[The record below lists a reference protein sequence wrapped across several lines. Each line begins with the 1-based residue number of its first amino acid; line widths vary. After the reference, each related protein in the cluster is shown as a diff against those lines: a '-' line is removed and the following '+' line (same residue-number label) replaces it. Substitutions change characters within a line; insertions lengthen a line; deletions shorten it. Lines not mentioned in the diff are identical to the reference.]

1 MLKAGRVVL
10 SLWAGLNALVAAF
23 VTLSTVMGR
32 SPPALALVMD
42 DASKVDPRALAV
54 IQAQAAIANP
64 LILAVCAL
72 VLVLIWTRPREYG
85 VALAATLVPV
95 QAFAFVSDAFLGHR
109 NVIANVVSTA
119 MVVCG
124 LALLR
129 RGV

>member
-42 DASKVDPRALAV
+42 DPSRVDPRALAV

-64 LILAVCAL
+64 LILAVCAFVV
-72 VLVLIWTRPREYG
+72 VLLWTRPREYW
-85 VALAATLVPV
+85 ATLAATLLPV
-95 QAFAFVSDAFLGHR
+95 QAFGFVSDRFLG
-109 NVIANVVSTA
+109 NTNLAANAVSTV
-119 MVVCG
+119 MVAVG
-124 LALLR
+124 LLLVR